1 MRKLMSEC
9 LPARSLELLDQVA
22 RLGGE
27 RHVSVYVVGG
37 FVRDLML
44 GAGNLDIDVVVE
56 GNGLRFA
63 RELAARLGAG
73 TTPHPRFGT
82 TVLTFPDGSHLD
94 VATARRETYRQPGA
108 LPDVKPGTIA
118 EDMARRDF
126 SINSLAIRLSVPEP
140 LKPDEKDRAP
150 VGNPG
155 LSEPHCP
162 SGEEK
167 GTDETVRAPTEN
179 DSLSEPRCPS
189 GKEKGTDETVRTST
203 ENDSPSEPRGP
214 SGKEWE
220 LIDLNG
226 GVRDLQNKTIRI
238 LHDDSFVDDP
248 TRIFRAVRFEQR
260 LGFTMEKN
268 TQEKLKQALRDQRV
282 DRLSGHRVFNELIAI
297 LEEPD
302 CLNSLRRMAALE
314 IFQAVERGWKL
325 EEPHFQVLENL
336 SRLDEDPV
344 LKQVADQQDTLRTM
358 LLGLLWPL
366 AEALFH
372 KVLGRLDP
380 PGKLRVELTRDRQQV
395 LKILEG
401 LARQPAVTDVELYR
415 LMDGVSPESAC
426 WSAVAAGDERKAGLV
441 RRFFSVL
448 RPRGEVSLT
457 GQDLIRLGLKPG
469 PRFQEVFDALLQ
481 ARLEGR
487 VGSREEEETLVR
499 EMFPDPDRIRN

>member
-22 RLGGE
+22 QLGGE
-27 RHVSVYVVGG
+27 RHVPVYVVGG

-44 GAGNLDIDVVVE
+44 GVGNLDIDVVVE

-162 SGEEK
+162 SGE
-167 GTDETVRAPTEN
+167 
-179 DSLSEPRCPS
+179 
-189 GKEKGTDETVRTST
+189 
-203 ENDSPSEPRGP
+203 
-214 SGKEWE
+214 EWE

-380 PGKLRVELTRDRQQV
+380 PGKLRAELTRDRQQV
-395 LKILEG
+395 LKILES
-401 LARQPAVTDVELYR
+401 LARQPAVTDVEVYR

-469 PRFQEVFDALLQ
+469 PRFQEVFEALLQ

>member
-27 RHVSVYVVGG
+27 RHVPVYVVGG

-162 SGEEK
+162 SGE
-167 GTDETVRAPTEN
+167 
-179 DSLSEPRCPS
+179 
-189 GKEKGTDETVRTST
+189 
-203 ENDSPSEPRGP
+203 
-214 SGKEWE
+214 EWE

-380 PGKLRVELTRDRQQV
+380 PGKLRAELTRDRQQV

-448 RPRGEVSLT
+448 RPRGKVSLT

-469 PRFQEVFDALLQ
+469 PRFQEVFEALLQ

>member
-27 RHVSVYVVGG
+27 RHVPVYVVGG

-162 SGEEK
+162 SGE
-167 GTDETVRAPTEN
+167 
-179 DSLSEPRCPS
+179 
-189 GKEKGTDETVRTST
+189 
-203 ENDSPSEPRGP
+203 
-214 SGKEWE
+214 EWE

-448 RPRGEVSLT
+448 RPRGKVSLT

-469 PRFQEVFDALLQ
+469 PRFQEVFEALLQ